1 MARSTGRLDTAWLI
15 LAGGA
20 AFAAVGALA
29 VLTPRLLRN
38 SSPVAVL
45 LVAIAGAVM
54 GAIAPGAPTRITA
67 LDVVLRALVGAAF
80 VLAAATAPPRWRLVA
95 AVLVAIPPFLGDGG
109 GIPGLLAVGAA
120 IATVLLGVDGATLGA
135 LIGLGVGQ
143 AALRLGWPHTTGLTA
158 LVALVA
164 LLALVLPAL
173 SLLPARSRRR
183 LLVPVTVVGGIT
195 VLVMVVYAGVVL
207 IARTNVNQ
215 GVDAANAG
223 LAAAK
228 RGDTVLA
235 AQLFEKSR
243 AAFAEASH
251 SLDAWYAKPALAVP
265 VAAQQ
270 ARALSR
276 MSEIGVTLATAGANT
291 SRAADPNATKLVGG
305 TVPLEK
311 IAALEAPLTEARAS
325 LRSAGRRLRAID
337 ATWLV
342 APLDDKLTELQ
353 AKVAQ
358 GAHDADTAVLA
369 AKVVPALLGANGS
382 KRYFVAFQ
390 TPAEQRASG
399 GIIGNYALIDFTNGH
414 LQKLRSGRDGDLNT
428 EGAAVRTLSG
438 PADYVKQYAQFT
450 PQYTWQNVT
459 MSPDWPSVSQ
469 VIENLYPQSGGVPV
483 DGVIGVDPVALA
495 AFLKLT
501 GPVRVKGLDEPLTA
515 KNAARILLHDQY
527 LLFGNQGERV
537 DFLGNA
543 MDAVFDRLQHG
554 NLPGAARMGEVLG
567 PMVKQ
572 GRIKLYTADPA
583 GEAFM
588 HRIHAAGELPPVR
601 GDFAGLV
608 TQNAAGNKID
618 IFLHRSLRYEATIQ
632 PDGTVHAVATITLH
646 NEAPTSGYPDYVI
659 SGSGRDPT
667 PPGHYR
673 GILTFYT
680 PLALQGATLNG
691 AAAQLTTAK
700 ELDRNALTTFVD
712 LDSGGTATMRLE
724 LVGRVRM
731 PPTSSAGGAARRY
744 RITVWH
750 QATIQPEGL
759 EVVLRPGKGASLGDP
774 QGVEE
779 VGDAFTLR
787 TDDQRTDGQLAV
799 TVSEG

>member
-1 MARSTGRLDTAWLI
+1 MDTAWLI

-20 AFAAVGALA
+20 AFAAAGALA
-29 VLTPRLLRN
+29 AFAPRLLRN
-38 SSPVAVL
+38 SSPVGVL
-45 LVAIAGAVM
+45 VVALAGATLGVL
-54 GAIAPGAPTRITA
+54 APGAPTRLEV
-67 LDVVLRALVGAAF
+67 LDAVMRAVLGAAF
-80 VLAAATAPPRWRLVA
+80 VLAAATTPPRWRLAA
-95 AVLVAIPPFLGDGG
+95 AVMVAIPPFFAPGG
-109 GIPGLLAVGAA
+109 GIAALLALGVAL
-120 IATVLLGVDGATLGA
+120 ATVLLGIDGAVLGA
-135 LIGLGVGQ
+135 LIGLGIGQ

-164 LLALVLPAL
+164 LLALALPAL
-173 SLLPARSRRR
+173 ALLPTRSRRR
-183 LLVPVTVVGGIT
+183 LLVPAAVVGGIA

-207 IARTNVNQ
+207 IARTDVNQ
-215 GVDAANAG
+215 GVDSANAG

-235 AQLFEKSR
+235 AHLFEQSR
-243 AAFAEASH
+243 AAFADAQD
-251 SLDAWYAKPALAVP
+251 SLGSWFAKPVLAVP
-265 VAAQQ
+265 IAAQQ

-276 MSEIGVTLATAGANT
+276 MSEIGVALATAGANT
-291 SRAADPNATKLVGG
+291 SRAADPNATKLADG

-311 IAALEAPLTEARAS
+311 IAALEPPLTDARAS

-399 GIIGNYALIDFTNGH
+399 GIIGNYALIDFTDGH
-414 LQKLRSGRDGDLNT
+414 LTKLRSGRDGDLNT
-428 EGAAVRTLSG
+428 EGQSVRTLSG

-459 MSPDWPSVSQ
+459 MSPDWPSVAQ
-469 VIENLYPQSGGVPV
+469 VIENIYPQSGGEPV

-501 GPVRVKGLDEPLTA
+501 GPVRVEGLDEPLTA

-527 LLFGNQGERV
+527 LLFDNQGERV

-572 GRIKLYTADPA
+572 GRIKLYTSDPA
-583 GEAFM
+583 GEAFV

-618 IFLHRSLRYEATIQ
+618 IFLHRSLRYEATID
-632 PDGTVHAVATITLH
+632 PDGTVHAVATITLR
-646 NEAPTSGYPDYVI
+646 NDAPTSGYPDYVI
-659 SGSGRDPT
+659 SGSGTDPT

-673 GILTFYT
+673 GILTLYT

-691 AAAQLTTAK
+691 ATAQLTTTK

-712 LDSGGTATMRLE
+712 LDSGGSATMRLE
-724 LVGRVRM
+724 LEGRVRM
-731 PPTSSAGGAARRY
+731 PPTGSAGDAARRY
-744 RITVWH
+744 RLTVWH

-759 EVVLRPGKGASLGDP
+759 EVVLRPGQGAALGDP
-774 QGVEE
+774 KGVEE
-779 VGDAFTLR
+779 VGDAFVLR

-799 TVSEG
+799 TVSDG

>member
-1 MARSTGRLDTAWLI
+1 MDTAWLI

-29 VLTPRLLRN
+29 VFAPRLLRN
-38 SSPVAVL
+38 SSPVAVMI
-45 LVAIAGAVM
+45 VAVAGAVS
-54 GAIAPGAPTRITA
+54 GALAPGAPTRIEV
-67 LDVVLRALVGAAF
+67 LDLVLRALLGAGF

-95 AVLVAIPPFLGDGG
+95 AVLVAVPPFLGDGG
-109 GIPGLLAVGAA
+109 GIPALLALGAA
-120 IATVLLGVDGATLGA
+120 IATVLLAVDGATLGA
-135 LIGLGVGQ
+135 LIGLGIGQ

-158 LVALVA
+158 LLA
-164 LLALVLPAL
+164 LLALLALALPAI
-173 SLLPARSRRR
+173 SLLPRRSRRR
-183 LLVPVTVVGGIT
+183 LLVPAAVLGGIA
-195 VLVMVVYAGVVL
+195 VLVVALYAGVVL
-207 IARTNVNQ
+207 MARTNVNQ
-215 GVDAANAG
+215 GIDAANAG

-235 AQLFEKSR
+235 AKLFENSR
-243 AAFAEASH
+243 TAFSEASD
-251 SLDAWYAKPALAVP
+251 SLDAWYAKPVLAVP

-276 MSEIGVTLATAGANT
+276 MSEIGVRLAAAGART
-291 SRAADPNATKLVGG
+291 SLAADPKATKLVNGS
-305 TVPLEK
+305 VPLDK
-311 IAALEAPLTEARAS
+311 IAALEAPLTEARSS
-325 LRSAGRRLRAID
+325 LQSAGRSLHDID

-342 APLDDKLTELQ
+342 APLADKLSELQ
-353 AKVAQ
+353 HKVDQ
-358 GAHDADTAVLA
+358 GAHDADTGVRA
-369 AKVVPALLGANGS
+369 AQVVPALLGANGS

-399 GIIGNYALIDFTNGH
+399 GIIGNFALVDFTAG
-414 LQKLRSGRDGDLNT
+414 KLTKIRTGRDGDLNT
-428 EGAAVRTLSG
+428 EGQAVRTLTG
-438 PADYVKQYAQFT
+438 PPDYLARYAQFS
-450 PQYTWQNVT
+450 PEDTWQNVT

-469 VIENLYPQSGGVPV
+469 VIEGLYPQSGGVPV
-483 DGVIGVDPVALA
+483 DGVIGIDPTALA

-501 GPVRVKGLDEPLTA
+501 GPVRVPGLAEPLTA
-515 KNAARILLHDQY
+515 KNAERILLRDQY
-527 LLFGNQGERV
+527 TMFADNQARI
-537 DFLGNA
+537 DFLGNTVN
-543 MDAVFDRLQHG
+543 AVFDRLEHG
-554 NLPGAARMGEVLG
+554 NLPGAARMGEVLA
-567 PMVKQ
+567 PMVRE
-572 GRIKLYTADPA
+572 GRLKLYSSDPA
-583 GEAFM
+583 GESFLQ
-588 HRIHAAGELPPVR
+588 RIHAGGELPAVR

-618 IFLHRSLRYEATIQ
+618 LFLHRSLRYEATVDA
-632 PDGTVHAVATITLH
+632 DGTVHAVATITLH

-691 AAAQLTTAK
+691 AAAQLTTTK